1 LNDYDAIHSKIYIKE
16 NSFNRTT
23 HAPPSRM
30 QTERVLADLCERE
43 EDNLMMTEYGSLAST
58 IRDRS
63 VSTLN
68 SASGSQ
74 PLEENVML
82 KTADYFANKLRA
94 QNIVKN
100 LKMVAEVLIRS
111 RLVQN
116 LKGGSSKAPRE
127 SIFLLLTSYF
137 PRTFECLKPSILKIT
152 RRGSFPRRR
161 AL

>member
-1 LNDYDAIHSKIYIKE
+1 
-16 NSFNRTT
+16 
-23 HAPPSRM
+23 M